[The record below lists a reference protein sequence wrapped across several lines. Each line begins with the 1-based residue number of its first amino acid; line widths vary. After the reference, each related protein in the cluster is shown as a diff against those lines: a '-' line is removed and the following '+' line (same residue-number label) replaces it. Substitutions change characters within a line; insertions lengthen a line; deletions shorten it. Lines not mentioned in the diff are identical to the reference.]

1 MTNTT
6 AIRYELLR
14 DTGLRT
20 VCGEHVDIPNL
31 AGAAFGIHAEPLLP
45 DGHYEKWI
53 VTHLASGMM
62 AGAGAT
68 PGAAIKQATAN
79 CERNRDRL
87 RDMLDDATA
96 TRTDIQFAA
105 SQLQHNC
112 LTTFPEKRA

>member
-20 VCGEHVDIPNL
+20 VSGEPVDIPNL
-31 AGAAFGIHAEPLLP
+31 VGAAFGIHAEPLLP
-45 DGHYEKWI
+45 DGHYEKWV

-62 AGAGAT
+62 AGAGAS
-68 PGAAIKQATAN
+68 PSAAIKHATRN

-87 RDMLDDATA
+87 QDMLNQAVAIRARMQLT
-96 TRTDIQFAA
+96 A
-105 SQLQHNC
+105 SQLQHNR
-112 LTTFPEKRA
+112 LTTA